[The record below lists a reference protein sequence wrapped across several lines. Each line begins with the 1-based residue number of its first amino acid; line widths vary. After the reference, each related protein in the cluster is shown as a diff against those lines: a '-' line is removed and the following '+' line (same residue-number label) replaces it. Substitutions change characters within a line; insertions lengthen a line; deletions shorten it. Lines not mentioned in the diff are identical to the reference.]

1 MGGRKYV
8 ASTKAESVL
17 IVATIPKAQE
27 PMSSFEP
34 SAENDSSSAGLVNFL
49 ISRRA
54 SINP

>member
-1 MGGRKYV
+1 
-8 ASTKAESVL
+8 
-17 IVATIPKAQE
+17 
-27 PMSSFEP
+27 MSSFEP